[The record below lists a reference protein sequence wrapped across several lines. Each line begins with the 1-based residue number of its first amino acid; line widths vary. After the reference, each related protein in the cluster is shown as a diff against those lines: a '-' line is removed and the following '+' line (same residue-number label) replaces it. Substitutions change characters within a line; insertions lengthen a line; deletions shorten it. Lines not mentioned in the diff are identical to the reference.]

1 MTSGRNDHKK
11 KYEHLQIINKLRTT
25 GLTKQEM
32 QTLLAVPG
40 RDMAHVKTVN
50 RFIESL
56 QEQYGKNACWC
67 EEITGKWYLE
77 VNDIPDTIE
86 DGELRALKTAIKMAG
101 NKDIS
106 EPLMLLY
113 EKLKSRFDKHA
124 KNVSR
129 TNREYRNTMDEIEVK
144 PESVYVYVGPQ
155 ATINVSDDVRETL
168 ADAAYKQEIVKF
180 SYPKKDG
187 TVKEHVVCPLGLM
200 YGDSNAYLVSCEMWD
215 NGEMAETPIKYILEN
230 ITNLKRTGKY
240 FTRDNA
246 QTVQEYAKQFFGV
259 FSDNNIQDV
268 VWWASPKI
276 AAAAKKYKF
285 HPTQEITENGQ
296 DGSLIIKF
304 RAGGMVAMAHHIF
317 QWSGEMVPLAPQ
329 ELIDTYQEMLKNCSE
344 TIKDSCNGIKK
355 TEKTE

>member
-1 MTSGRNDHKK
+1 
-11 KYEHLQIINKLRTT
+11 
-25 GLTKQEM
+25 
-32 QTLLAVPG
+32 
-40 RDMAHVKTVN
+40 
-50 RFIESL
+50 
-56 QEQYGKNACWC
+56 
-67 EEITGKWYLE
+67 
-77 VNDIPDTIE
+77 
-86 DGELRALKTAIKMAG
+86 MAG

-155 ATINVSDDVRETL
+155 ATINASDDVRETL

-285 HPTQEITENGQ
+285 HPTQEITENQQ
-296 DGSLIIKF
+296 DGSLTIKF

-317 QWSGEMVPLAPQ
+317 QWSGEMLPLAPQ
-329 ELIDTYQEMLKNCSE
+329 ELIDTYQELLKKCSE

-355 TEKTE
+355 TEQTE